1 MDPFHSINPFN
12 QDRAAHN
19 AAEPQQQQAEFQPY
33 LDEVQHLDT
42 RAIAGVPVSPDHY
55 YPRLFDEDR
64 RLTEA
69 LELVHHRAQGPH
81 PEDAVAR
88 RLGGAAAQHSAPREA
103 LSWPKEL
110 AAEHHDQD
118 PLRGMMG
125 EAISAPSLN
134 PTARDHQASDPGEAV
149 RHFNW
154 SDGYQPAANERTGS
168 ASLSGHAAL
177 MGRDFS
183 GQLSPAKRQRTLSH
197 AELDAIERQLSEPGN
212 SMSRVLMESAG
223 APSPFGPA
231 AGSPLVLAEEGYDQ
245 DQLWAMAEDAGPSS
259 SLEPTARH
267 QQTLDLGAVV
277 RPFNFRQGDQHASAA
292 LDGSSIPPSQDSRPN
307 SFVVHTDRYT
317 ALFVPAATMRQSSP
331 LNPRGAAMRPGFRPE
346 GVPQPSA
353 QPANRASQAQ
363 LGRSTENAAPAS
375 SRTETT
381 SPAVREIFA
390 ASWAVPEGFSHGTQ
404 PAPGTMLSK
413 LGRWGLLPD
422 AAQPEKQ
429 YDIRGERYTALL
441 GPGGPNDVR
450 LIHHPTNG
458 NADGHSRR

>member
-1 MDPFHSINPFN
+1 MDPFNSINPFN

-19 AAEPQQQQAEFQPY
+19 AAEPQPQQQQAAFEPY
-33 LDEVQHLDT
+33 LDEVPQLDT
-42 RAIAGVPVSPDHY
+42 SAVAGVPVSPGHY
-55 YPRLFDEDR
+55 YPRLSDEDR

-69 LELVHHRAQGPH
+69 LELVHHGARGPH
-81 PEDAVAR
+81 PEDAG

-103 LSWPKEL
+103 LSWPNEL
-110 AAEHHDQD
+110 TAEHHDQD

-125 EAISAPSLN
+125 EAILASSLM
-134 PTARDHQASDPGEAV
+134 PTARDHQAPDPGEPV

-168 ASLSGHAAL
+168 TSLSSHAAL
-177 MGRDFS
+177 MGEDFS

-212 SMSRVLMESAG
+212 SMARVLMESAG

-231 AGSPLVLAEEGYDQ
+231 VGSPLVLPEEGYDQ
-245 DQLWAMAEDAGPSS
+245 DRLWAMAEDAGPSS

-307 SFVVHTDRYT
+307 SLVVHTDRYT
-317 ALFVPAATMRQSSP
+317 ALFVPAATMRRSSP
-331 LNPRGAAMRPGFRPE
+331 LNPSGAAMRPGFRLE
-346 GVPQPSA
+346 GVPNPRA

-363 LGRSTENAAPAS
+363 LGRSTEKAAPAS
-375 SRTETT
+375 ARAETP
-381 SPAVREIFA
+381 SPAAREIYA

-404 PAPGTMLSK
+404 PAPDTMLSK

-422 AAQPEKQ
+422 AAQPAKQ

-450 LIHHPTNG
+450 LIHHPRME
-458 NADGHSRR
+458 AD

>member
-1 MDPFHSINPFN
+1 MDPFNSINPF
-12 QDRAAHN
+12 DRDSAYN
-19 AAEPQQQQAEFQPY
+19 AAVPQPQQQQAEFEPY
-33 LDEVQHLDT
+33 LDAVPQLDT
-42 RAIAGVPVSPDHY
+42 PAVAETPVSPDRYNPH
-55 YPRLFDEDR
+55 LSDEDR
-64 RLTEA
+64 GLIQA
-69 LELVHHRAQGPH
+69 LELGHHSAGGPH
-81 PEDAVAR
+81 PQDAVTR
-88 RLGGAAAQHSAPREA
+88 RVGDAAAQHSAPWEA

-110 AAEHHDQD
+110 TAEGHDQD

-125 EAISAPSLN
+125 EPILASSLK
-134 PTARDHQASDPGEAV
+134 PTARDHQAPDRGEAV

-154 SDGYQPAANERTGS
+154 SDGYQPAPNELTRSTP
-168 ASLSGHAAL
+168 LSSHAAL
-177 MGRDFS
+177 MGEDYS

-212 SMSRVLMESAG
+212 SMARVLMESAG
-223 APSPFGPA
+223 APSPYGPA
-231 AGSPLVLAEEGYDQ
+231 VGSSLVLPEEGYDQ
-245 DQLWAMAEDAGPSS
+245 DQLWAMVEDAGPSS

-317 ALFVPAATMRQSSP
+317 ALFVPAAAMRRSTP
-331 LNPRGAAMRPGFRPE
+331 LNPPGAAIRPGFRPE
-346 GVPQPSA
+346 DVPQPSA
-353 QPANRASQAQ
+353 QPANRASQAR
-363 LGRSTENAAPAS
+363 LGRSTEKAAPAS
-375 SRTETT
+375 SRAETT
-381 SPAVREIFA
+381 SPAVREIYA

-404 PAPGTMLSK
+404 PAPPTMVSK

-422 AAQPEKQ
+422 TAQPEKQ

-450 LIHHPTNG
+450 LIHHP
-458 NADGHSRR
+458 RM